1 MLASR
6 LYSPTLREIPA
17 EAVVIS
23 HKYMLKAGMIRKI
36 VGGIYVYLPLAWRT
50 LQKIEAII
58 REEMNKTGAQEI
70 QMPIIQPAEIWQQ
83 TGRWAVYG
91 DEMFRLQ
98 GRQYCLA
105 PTHEEMITTLVH
117 MDTSSY
123 KQLPVSLYQIQN
135 KYRDELRP
143 RFGLMR
149 GREFIMKDAY
159 TFDKDWEG
167 LDKQYKLMY
176 DAYTRIFTRCG
187 LHFRP
192 VLADSGAI
200 GGSTTHEAL
209 ADSGEADVVY
219 CSHCD
224 FAANTEAVVPN
235 TLPCTIQN
243 DKEKELVATPG
254 QHTIEMVCEYLHAP
268 VQQSV
273 KAVVYKLDDAVVL
286 AMVRGDHE
294 VNEVRLQNIYGATTV
309 GMASDEDLKRCGL
322 TAGYISPI
330 GLHRTKDFDIV
341 VDATVMEMQDACCG
355 GNQKDMHYI
364 HVNPARDFGDV
375 RVETIRMI
383 TADDVCPECGAP
395 IEIKKGIEV
404 GQVFKLGTKYS
415 EALGC
420 TYLDQNGK
428 SQPMVMGCY
437 GIGVSR
443 TMAAAIE
450 QSHDDDGIIWPV
462 AIAPYEA
469 VIVPANNKDE
479 DVMKAAQSL
488 YDSFEEK
495 SDEVVLDDRNE
506 RAGIKFKD
514 ADLIGYPVRVT
525 IGKKWKE
532 SGNVEIRIR
541 RTGETIEVPL
551 TDCKAKV
558 MEILADLHANNQ

>member
-1 MLASR
+1 
-6 LYSPTLREIPA
+6 
-17 EAVVIS
+17 
-23 HKYMLKAGMIRKI
+23 MLKAGMIRKI

-98 GRQYCLA
+98 DRHGRQYCLA

-200 GGSTTHEAL
+200 GGSTTHEFEAL

-224 FAANTEAVVPN
+224 LRPIRKR
-235 TLPCTIQN
+235 LCRIHCP
-243 DKEKELVATPG
+243 
-254 QHTIEMVCEYLHAP
+254 AP
-268 VQQSV
+268 FRTTRKRNWWPRRDSIPL
-273 KAVVYKLDDAVVL
+273 KWC
-286 AMVRGDHE
+286 
-294 VNEVRLQNIYGATTV
+294 VN
-309 GMASDEDLKRCGL
+309 
-322 TAGYISPI
+322 ISM
-330 GLHRTKDFDIV
+330 HR
-341 VDATVMEMQDACCG
+341 
-355 GNQKDMHYI
+355 
-364 HVNPARDFGDV
+364 
-375 RVETIRMI
+375 
-383 TADDVCPECGAP
+383 
-395 IEIKKGIEV
+395 
-404 GQVFKLGTKYS
+404 YS
-415 EALGC
+415 
-420 TYLDQNGK
+420 
-428 SQPMVMGCY
+428 
-437 GIGVSR
+437 SR
-443 TMAAAIE
+443 
-450 QSHDDDGIIWPV
+450 
-462 AIAPYEA
+462 
-469 VIVPANNKDE
+469 
-479 DVMKAAQSL
+479 
-488 YDSFEEK
+488 
-495 SDEVVLDDRNE
+495 
-506 RAGIKFKD
+506 
-514 ADLIGYPVRVT
+514 
-525 IGKKWKE
+525 
-532 SGNVEIRIR
+532 
-541 RTGETIEVPL
+541 
-551 TDCKAKV
+551 
-558 MEILADLHANNQ
+558 